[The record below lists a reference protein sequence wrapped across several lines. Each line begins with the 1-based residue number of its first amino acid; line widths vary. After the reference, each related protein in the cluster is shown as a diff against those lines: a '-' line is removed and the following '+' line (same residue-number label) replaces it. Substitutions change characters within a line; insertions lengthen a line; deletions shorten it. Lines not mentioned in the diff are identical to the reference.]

1 MIGANSACISM
12 YRAALEQIL
21 YNQGYINGM
30 LNSKIKD
37 LEKDI
42 NDGTGKEW
50 TKSLDKDLFSYIKDL
65 GNGSIHPNGGDISKQ
80 STFDDD
86 LVVSIDLLFRE
97 FLDEIYEK
105 PIRKASIKSVLSN
118 AANKV
123 NK

>member
-1 MIGANSACISM
+1 
-12 YRAALEQIL
+12 
-21 YNQGYINGM
+21 M